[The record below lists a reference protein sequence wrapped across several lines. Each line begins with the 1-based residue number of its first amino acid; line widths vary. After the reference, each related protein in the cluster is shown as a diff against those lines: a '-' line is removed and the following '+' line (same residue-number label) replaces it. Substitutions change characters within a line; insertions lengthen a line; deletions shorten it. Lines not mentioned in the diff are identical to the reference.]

1 MVPGES
7 RCSSAGEPGGRTSL
21 RASSPFDEDDL
32 SDASTLRVT
41 CRALLTGHAEDV
53 QEILWRPAEELRVRA
68 MLGAF
73 GARRVRRVR
82 VAACLWPARACRP
95 RRSGQRSRACD
106 GARSALSRGGRCD
119 LVPRPANCRNETR
132 SRWRGRDARQRHF
145 SSLRDGLPCEAA
157 SSDAKQGA
165 LLREGHTYEGS
176 PSLNAADSPAMPAC
190 QWALAY
196 LMCWGVDL
204 PFDEQCRSLLD
215 LSEPLPQVICGV
227 RGHSGLLSFLTPGA
241 HHALGHHRAHLGMQY
256 HRWRSSAHL
265 TALHSIAAVAL
276 SNALMMCPG
285 NDDLRNVCSGLVT
298 HFSVVIP
305 ERLPGFC
312 APSSRYSRAT
322 TSMPS
327 STCSSR
333 RDLSW
338 RARCSA

>member
-1 MVPGES
+1 MVFHVKQ
-7 RCSSAGEPGGRTSL
+7 L
-21 RASSPFDEDDL
+21 
-32 SDASTLRVT
+32 
-41 CRALLTGHAEDV
+41 
-53 QEILWRPAEELRVRA
+53 
-68 MLGAF
+68 
-73 GARRVRRVR
+73 
-82 VAACLWPARACRP
+82 
-95 RRSGQRSRACD
+95 
-106 GARSALSRGGRCD
+106 
-119 LVPRPANCRNETR
+119 
-132 SRWRGRDARQRHF
+132 
-145 SSLRDGLPCEAA
+145 

-312 APSSRYSRAT
+312 APSLSLLARHYIDAVEYVQQSARSLMEGTLQRMSVEVPGVVETSNNLGVVSLENGRFHLCALVRSLRDSAT
-322 TSMPS
+322 M
-327 STCSSR
+327 
-333 RDLSW
+333 DLAE
-338 RARCSA
+338 RFTALFELIGARTRVENGYPGWAPNPDSPLLATFKARHAALMGHEPEVKVIHAGLECGILGSKRT

>member
-1 MVPGES
+1 MTS
-7 RCSSAGEPGGRTSL
+7 FRDLRT
-21 RASSPFDEDDL
+21 A
-32 SDASTLRVT
+32 ATK
-41 CRALLTGHAEDV
+41 RALDGVAVT
-53 QEILWRPAEELRVRA
+53 
-68 MLGAF
+68 LG
-73 GARRVRRVR
+73 
-82 VAACLWPARACRP
+82 
-95 RRSGQRSRACD
+95 SGTSP
-106 GARSALSRGGRCD
+106 LSVMVFHVKQ
-119 LVPRPANCRNETR
+119 L
-132 SRWRGRDARQRHF
+132 
-145 SSLRDGLPCEAA
+145 

-165 LLREGHTYEGS
+165 LLREGHTHEGS
-176 PSLNAADSPAMPAC
+176 PISERSGFPSDAGVPMGARVSDVL
-190 QWALAY
+190 
-196 LMCWGVDL
+196 GVDL